1 MSLREKQLW
10 ASVLVGLVVWGAYAV
25 HVVPILWDPAHPD
38 PAVATGLAFA
48 TALVVF
54 VIAEAALAGVMAWF
68 QRRHR
73 PAQDQA
79 LTDAA
84 LIAGQVA
91 LVVLI
96 TLLVL
101 TLAGLWGAAIWIE
114 RQYSVG
120 VGATVFSRAPLLLA
134 NLLLLEIV
142 LAEGVRSVLT
152 LLLVRRRR

>member
-10 ASVLVGLVVWGAYAV
+10 ASVLVGLVVWGGYAL
-25 HVVPILWDPAHPD
+25 HVVPILLDPDHPG
-38 PAVATGLAFA
+38 PAASTGLAFA
-48 TALVVF
+48 TALVAF
-54 VIAEAALAGVMAWF
+54 VISEAALAGAMAWF

-91 LVVLI
+91 LV
-96 TLLVL
+96 LLVGLLFL

-114 RQYSVG
+114 RQYSIA
-120 VGATVFSRAPLLLA
+120 VGATVMSRAPLLLA
-134 NLLLLEIV
+134 HLLLAEIV
-142 LAEGVRSVLT
+142 LAEGVRSLLT